1 MSSHPDSGAAAASS
15 PAEHPS
21 QAQENVRADVQ
32 YEEKLTVAWWVWL
45 IVVLVGAAGFVA
57 VAPISIAVG
66 VIVAV
71 VLMVVIGLV
80 LHLGAPSIVVTDQD
94 LRVGRAYIERQ
105 YVGEARP
112 LVGAEARAARGPDL
126 DGRAFMNF
134 RVSMPDLCRI
144 EIVDPVDPTP
154 YWLTATRHPE
164 RLAEAINAGSRS
176 AGDRGDRV

>member
-45 IVVLVGAAGFVA
+45 IVVFVGAAGFVA

-80 LHLGAPSIVVTDQD
+80 LHW
-94 LRVGRAYIERQ
+94 GRRASWSPTRTCAWA
-105 YVGEARP
+105 GRTSNGSTWAR
-112 LVGAEARAARGPDL
+112 LVR
-126 DGRAFMNF
+126 
-134 RVSMPDLCRI
+134 
-144 EIVDPVDPTP
+144 
-154 YWLTATRHPE
+154 
-164 RLAEAINAGSRS
+164 
-176 AGDRGDRV
+176 